1 MGVERIVTFFVSLM
15 RLSDL
20 KGAGA
25 GRAGGVRRAGLKQ
38 QEGLPLPRV
47 CPWVSPCG
55 LLTWASL
62 SFLTQAAPFL
72 TAPKVAFLPA
82 CSSGRVRSEVR
93 WAERHNHSLCP
104 HGCAL
109 EGETCVAGQARGR
122 YCVGRCALRALGTT
136 AGGHVGRTA
145 APRAGDRPCL
155 LTLHSVCTT

>member
-38 QEGLPLPRV
+38 QGGLPLPRV

-62 SFLTQAAPFL
+62 SFLSQGGFT
-72 TAPKVAFLPA
+72 
-82 CSSGRVRSEVR
+82 
-93 WAERHNHSLCP
+93 
-104 HGCAL
+104 
-109 EGETCVAGQARGR
+109 
-122 YCVGRCALRALGTT
+122 ALRLLSGWLGSQ
-136 AGGHVGRTA
+136 R
-145 APRAGDRPCL
+145 
-155 LTLHSVCTT
+155 